1 MLPKRHLHLNN
12 FSASINDHELFNAIA
27 VSLFSGSLLH
37 IHGANGSGKSTLLAM
52 IAGLKPLQG
61 QLYWQDNGQNKA
73 LVENDIFY
81 LGHKPAIKM
90 ALTVSENIRY
100 LHSLHEGKIENS
112 ATLLDSLGLRQQGH
126 TLAQHLSQGQQQ
138 RLALAPLLWVKQP
151 LWLLDEPLVALD
163 KTAKEWLSGLF
174 NRHLQQQGF
183 IILASHEAL
192 SGINHPIQHL
202 FLGAVNA

>member
-1 MLPKRHLHLNN
+1 MSANRHLHLNN
-12 FSASINDHELFNAIA
+12 FYANIEDRELFNNIA
-27 VSLFSGSLLH
+27 LSLPCGSLLH

-52 IAGLKPLQG
+52 IAGLKHHQG
-61 QLYWQDNGQNKA
+61 QLYWQDNAQ
-73 LVENDIFY
+73 VDTENELFY

-100 LHSLHEGKIENS
+100 LHSLHGGALEDLHTIID
-112 ATLLDSLGLRQQGH
+112 TIGLTPQRH
-126 TLAQHLSQGQQQ
+126 ILAQHLSQGQQQ
-138 RLALAPLLWVKQP
+138 KLALAPLVWIKQP

-163 KTAKEWLSGLF
+163 KTAKLWLSQVL

-192 SGINHPIQHL
+192 SAIDVPSEHL
-202 FLGAVNA
+202 FLGALDA

>member
-1 MLPKRHLHLNN
+1 MPSKRHLHLNN
-12 FSASINDHELFNAIA
+12 FNASTNDHELFSNVAE
-27 VSLFSGSLLH
+27 SLPCGTLLH

-52 IAGLKPLQG
+52 IAGLKPPQG
-61 QLYWQDNGQNKA
+61 QLYWQDNEQNNA
-73 LVENDIFY
+73 FIENELFY

-112 ATLLDSLGLRQQGH
+112 SALLDSLGLRQQSH

-163 KTAKEWLSGLF
+163 KTAKEWLSSLF

-192 SGINHPIQHL
+192 SGIEYPIQHL